1 MGAVRPPSRP
11 AGRQRDATRT
21 RTEMLDVATVVTVV
35 TEECARL
42 GCAGALNAPVRL
54 TAQNTADQ
62 RGLPART

>member
-21 RTEMLDVATVVTVV
+21 RTEMLDVATVA

-54 TAQNTADQ
+54 TARHTADQ